1 MLVLS
6 RRIGETLIIGDGIE
20 VRILDITGNQAR
32 IGIDAPKSVNIV
44 RSELL
49 QRDSMQQPQK
59 TSASASDHSRQTLRL
74 PFGRRKIL

>member
-6 RRIGETLIIGDGIE
+6 RRIGETLIIGDEVE
-20 VRILDITGNQAR
+20 VRILDINGNQVR

-49 QRDSMQQPQK
+49 ERESRQQPQK
-59 TSASASDHSRQTLRL
+59 ALESATIGLRQTLR
-74 PFGRRKIL
+74 RRVAD